1 MEMEPVLILAIAN
14 ILSLAYLAFLAGRQ
28 HELRRQTKV
37 ALDKEMENLKQS
49 EQMLRLVKLAASKSE
64 SATDKSEPAP
74 EPAANERNT
83 EK

>member
-37 ALDKEMENLKQS
+37 ALDKEMENLRQS
-49 EQMLRLVKLAASKSE
+49 EQMLRLVKLAASKSAT
-64 SATDKSEPAP
+64 ATDKSEPAP
-74 EPAANERNT
+74 EPAAKEQNT

>member
-14 ILSLAYLAFLAGRQ
+14 ILSLAYLAFLAGSQ

-74 EPAANERNT
+74 EPAAKEQNT

>member
-14 ILSLAYLAFLAGRQ
+14 ILSLAYLAFLAGRL

-64 SATDKSEPAP
+64 SATDKSEPVP

>member
-1 MEMEPVLILAIAN
+1 MEPVLILAIAN
-14 ILSLAYLAFLAGRQ
+14 ILSLAYLAFLAGRL

-64 SATDKSEPAP
+64 SATDKSEPVP